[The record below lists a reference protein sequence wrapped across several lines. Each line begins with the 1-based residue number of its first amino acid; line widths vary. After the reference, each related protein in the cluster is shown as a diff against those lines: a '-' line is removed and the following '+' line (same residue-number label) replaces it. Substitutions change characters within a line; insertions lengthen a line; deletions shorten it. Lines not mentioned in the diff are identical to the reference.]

1 MGESKPDTAERSKL
15 GCKNSKAWSSL
26 SYLKRRE
33 LFGTAERN
41 DIVSSK
47 YYKHFA
53 LRKIWNPEDRPDDAG
68 HGAIFNVEFSP
79 TGDLLVAAC
88 EKHSLLFF
96 DPLSQR
102 LVKTIR
108 SAHGDC
114 VNCVRFLDTRIFV
127 TCSDDTTI
135 ALWDSRNLKSK
146 VLSLEGHSNWVKSV
160 EYHRPSGLLVTSAFD
175 DTIRTWDINR
185 YSSKDGFDDQ
195 NQRIVL
201 QFSNLIRTKLCPDGS
216 KMIISAI
223 PGNLLVLHNLN
234 LDYLQYDVEGEE
246 YPTWGASESSLV
258 SYASHRWPSKER
270 NALEIVQD
278 FPDECWP
285 WCISSLEV
293 HPHGWCTL
301 ARYTCKKSR
310 YEWTV
315 LHDIQ
320 DIAEIRGEEN
330 TSPLRRLTYSIQE
343 PNVARGY
350 IKEHC
355 FSSDGRII
363 CSPFGNSARILGFSK
378 DCEELATCVQ
388 KTPSEL
394 CDLKTLISHKHAVVT
409 CRFSPT
415 QSLLS
420 MGCLGGKVSFFQPKL

>member
-1 MGESKPDTAERSKL
+1 MGESKPDTAESNKQS
-15 GCKNSKAWSSL
+15 CKNGQTWSSL

-33 LFGTAERN
+33 LFGIAERS

-53 LRKIWNPEDRPDDAG
+53 LRKIWDPEDRPNEDV

-79 TGDLLVAAC
+79 NGDLLVAAC

-175 DTIRTWDINR
+175 DTVRTWDINR
-185 YSSKDGFDDQ
+185 YSSGDGVSNQ
-195 NQRIVL
+195 NNKIVL
-201 QFSNLIRTKLCPDGS
+201 QFSNLIRMKLCPDGS

-234 LDYLQYDVEGEE
+234 LDNLQYDIEGEE
-246 YPTWGASESSLV
+246 YPFWSASESSLV

-270 NALEIVQD
+270 NALEMVQD
-278 FPDECWP
+278 FPDECLP

-310 YEWTV
+310 NEWTV

-320 DIAEIRGEEN
+320 DVADMRG
-330 TSPLRRLTYSIQE
+330 
-343 PNVARGY
+343 G
-350 IKEHC
+350 
-355 FSSDGRII
+355 
-363 CSPFGNSARILGFSK
+363 
-378 DCEELATCVQ
+378 
-388 KTPSEL
+388 
-394 CDLKTLISHKHAVVT
+394 
-409 CRFSPT
+409 
-415 QSLLS
+415 
-420 MGCLGGKVSFFQPKL
+420 